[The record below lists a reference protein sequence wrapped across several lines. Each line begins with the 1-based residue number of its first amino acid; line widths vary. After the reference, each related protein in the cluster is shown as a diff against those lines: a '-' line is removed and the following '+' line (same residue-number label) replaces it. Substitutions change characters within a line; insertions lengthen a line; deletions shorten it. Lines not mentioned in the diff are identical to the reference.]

1 MAKMHKM
8 SLMAMALIL
17 GGGVL
22 PSAGAQQ
29 TVNAPPTYGSD
40 SPPRYQEPAPA
51 TPAPRPR
58 PDPYAGSESA
68 APPAPSPATAAG
80 PDESPAGGL
89 PQVHSDRGIRY
100 VSGGVGEG
108 ERAELDAL
116 SNQFNLR
123 LLFAMQG
130 SGEYLSAVR
139 VNILDARGETVLTA
153 ESKGPWFFAQLA
165 PGDYTVEAS
174 VPDQAQQ
181 QPKRQTVHIE
191 GSGQS
196 RLDFRWR

>member
-1 MAKMHKM
+1 MAKMHGIN
-8 SLMAMALIL
+8 LMITALVL
-17 GGGVL
+17 GGGML
-22 PSAGAQQ
+22 QSAGAQQ
-29 TVNAPPTYGSD
+29 TVDTPPTYD
-40 SPPRYQEPAPA
+40 SA
-51 TPAPRPR
+51 RPSQS
-58 PDPYAGSESA
+58 PDA
-68 APPAPSPATAAG
+68 AAG

-89 PQVHSDRGIRY
+89 PQVRSDRGIRY

-108 ERAELDAL
+108 ERAELDAQ

-139 VNILDARGETVLTA
+139 VNIVDARGETVLTA

-174 VPDQAQQ
+174 VPGQAQQ
-181 QPKRQTVHIE
+181 PQRQTAHIQ

>member
-1 MAKMHKM
+1 
-8 SLMAMALIL
+8 MAMVLIM

-29 TVNAPPTYGSD
+29 TVGTPPTYGSD
-40 SPPRYQEPAPA
+40 SPPRYQEPAPVS
-51 TPAPRPR
+51 PAPRPR
-58 PDPYAGSESA
+58 PNPYAGSESA
-68 APPAPSPATAAG
+68 APPAPSPDAAAG
-80 PDESPAGGL
+80 PGGSPPGG
-89 PQVHSDRGIRY
+89 PRVQSDRGIRY

-139 VNILDARGETVLTA
+139 VNILDARGGTILTA

-174 VPDQAQQ
+174 TPDQAQQ
-181 QPKRQTVHIE
+181 PQRQKVHIE
-191 GSGQS
+191 GSRQS

>member
-1 MAKMHKM
+1 
-8 SLMAMALIL
+8 L
-17 GGGVL
+17 
-22 PSAGAQQ
+22 
-29 TVNAPPTYGSD
+29 D
-40 SPPRYQEPAPA
+40 
-51 TPAPRPR
+51 
-58 PDPYAGSESA
+58 
-68 APPAPSPATAAG
+68 TAAG
-80 PDESPAGGL
+80 PDESPRGGL
-89 PQVHSDRGIRY
+89 AQVQSDRGIRY

-116 SNQFNLR
+116 SDQFNLR

-139 VNILDARGETVLTA
+139 VNILDARGGTILTA

-174 VPDQAQQ
+174 VTDQAQG
-181 QPKRQTVHIE
+181 QPQRQKVHIE
-191 GSGQS
+191 SSGQS

>member
-1 MAKMHKM
+1 MEKKYRI
-8 SLMAMALIL
+8 SLMATALIL

-22 PSAGAQQ
+22 SSASAQQ
-29 TVNAPPTYGSD
+29 TVGAPPIHNSD
-40 SPPRYQEPAPA
+40 SPSRYQEPAPLSQ
-51 TPAPRPR
+51 P
-58 PDPYAGSESA
+58 PDITTNPNGS
-68 APPAPSPATAAG
+68 PSG
-80 PDESPAGGL
+80 RSL
-89 PQVHSDRGIRY
+89 QIHNDRGIHY
-100 VSGGVGEG
+100 VSGGVGES

-123 LLFAMQG
+123 MLFAMQG

-153 ESKGPWFFAQLA
+153 ESRGPWFFAQLA

-174 VPDQAQQ
+174 VPGEARQ
-181 QPKRQTVHIE
+181 QPQRQTAHIE

-196 RLDFRWR
+196 RLEFRWR

>member
-1 MAKMHKM
+1 MAKRHGM
-8 SLMAMALIL
+8 SGMAIVLIL

-22 PSAGAQQ
+22 PSASAQQ
-29 TVNAPPTYGSD
+29 TNEAPPTHDADAS
-40 SPPRYQEPAPA
+40 PRYQEPAPA
-51 TPAPRPR
+51 ISAPLPRPN
-58 PDPYAGSESA
+58 PHAGAESA
-68 APPAPSPATAAG
+68 APSSEAAAG
-80 PDESPAGGL
+80 TNGSPSDRL
-89 PQVHSDRGIRY
+89 LQVHNDQGIRY

-108 ERAELDAL
+108 ERAELNTL

-123 LLFAMQG
+123 VLFAMQG

-139 VNILDARGETVLTA
+139 VNILDARGETILTA

-174 VPDQAQQ
+174 VPGEARARQ
-181 QPKRQTVHIE
+181 QPQRQTAQIK

-196 RLDFRWR
+196 RLEFRWR

>member
-1 MAKMHKM
+1 
-8 SLMAMALIL
+8 MALIL

-22 PSAGAQQ
+22 QSASAQQ
-29 TVNAPPTYGSD
+29 TVGAPPTHDAD
-40 SPPRYQEPAPA
+40 SQPRYQEPAPA

-68 APPAPSPATAAG
+68 APSSPSPDAAAG
-80 PDESPAGGL
+80 PDGSSPL

-123 LLFAMQG
+123 LLFAIQG

-174 VPDQAQQ
+174 VPGPAQQ
-181 QPKRQTVHIE
+181 QPQRQTAHIE
-191 GSGQS
+191 GSRQS
-196 RLDFRWR
+196 RLDFRWH